1 MNNYLLKCESLSL
14 IEKRITD
21 IINEK
26 GFKDSLIT
34 TYDLDEDSIVKV
46 IEDAN
51 TISFLTEKKV
61 IIVKNFTTKNLPN
74 DKDIIELTKY
84 LENANDEVL
93 LIITTTNIDSR
104 KKIIKDL
111 LTKLNFINI
120 TKDPKDL
127 IKDIFKDYKIEQKVT
142 NLLIEYYSD
151 DIERLMSEAN
161 KLKLVFIDT
170 KNITYD
176 IAKDVL
182 IKPLNNQDNLA
193 FDLVREI
200 ALKNKKNAIRIYNE
214 LIDYKVESYS
224 LIGLLESQYRLLYQL
239 KVLTKNNISSKDMAD
254 ILEVHPFRVK
264 KTLELTS
271 FYTLKEIKE
280 FILKLNDIDY
290 KIKSGA
296 YENNIVIDLLLLN
309 IK

>member
-84 LENANDEVL
+84 LENPNDEVL

-104 KKIIKDL
+104 KKIIKVL

-151 DIERLMSEAN
+151 DIERLISEAN

>member
-84 LENANDEVL
+84 LENPNDEVL

-151 DIERLMSEAN
+151 DIERLISEAN

>member
-84 LENANDEVL
+84 LENPNDEVL

-151 DIERLMSEAN
+151 DIERLISEAN

-224 LIGLLESQYRLLYQL
+224 LIGLLESQYRLLYQV
-239 KVLTKNNISSKDMAD
+239 KVLTKNNMSSKDMAD